1 MIPTEYCAK
10 DSFSFCKRVQEV
22 ASSNEFMILYDVCS
36 LFTSIPLKETIDI
49 AVNLIFYK
57 YPELKI
63 ARQELKKLFEFA
75 TSGTHFLFDGSYYD
89 QIDGVAMGSPLG
101 PVLANL
107 FMGFH
112 EKRWLDQF
120 QFCDVLLYRRYVDD
134 IICLFNSEQDADQ
147 FFKFLNAQHPNI
159 KFTFEK
165 EKDGKLVFL
174 DVLISK
180 TDQDLCTSVY
190 RKMTSVGLYTNFVS
204 FTPYSYKIGLIK
216 TLIHRTY
223 EISSSWTSFN
233 EEISNVKH
241 LLMKNMYP
249 SYLIDKQV
257 KRFLHN
263 KFSTNYCNAVK
274 ESKTTL
280 HYKLPYIG
288 SFSNNTKKK
297 IKVI

>member
-1 MIPTEYCAK
+1 MTLFACL
-10 DSFSFCKRVQEV
+10 
-22 ASSNEFMILYDVCS
+22 ILKQDVD
-36 LFTSIPLKETIDI
+36 E
-49 AVNLIFYK
+49 
-57 YPELKI
+57 
-63 ARQELKKLFEFA
+63 
-75 TSGTHFLFDGSYYD
+75 
-89 QIDGVAMGSPLG
+89 
-101 PVLANL
+101 
-107 FMGFH
+107 
-112 EKRWLDQF
+112 
-120 QFCDVLLYRRYVDD
+120 
-134 IICLFNSEQDADQ
+134 

-165 EKDGKLVFL
+165 EKDGKLAFL

-223 EISSSWTSFN
+223 EISSSWASFN
-233 EEISNVKH
+233 EEISNVNH

-249 SYLIDKQV
+249 SYLIDKQF

-263 KFSTNYCNAVK
+263 KFSTNDCDAVNQSKQTLYC
-274 ESKTTL
+274 
-280 HYKLPYIG
+280 KLPYIA

-297 IKVI
+297 IK

>member
-1 MIPTEYCAK
+1 
-10 DSFSFCKRVQEV
+10 
-22 ASSNEFMILYDVCS
+22 
-36 LFTSIPLKETIDI
+36 
-49 AVNLIFYK
+49 
-57 YPELKI
+57 
-63 ARQELKKLFEFA
+63 
-75 TSGTHFLFDGSYYD
+75 
-89 QIDGVAMGSPLG
+89 MGSPLG
-101 PVLANL
+101 LALANL

-134 IICLFNSEQDADQ
+134 IICLFNSEQDAGE
-147 FFKFLNAQHPNI
+147 FFKFLNTQYPNI
-159 KFTFEK
+159 KFTLEK
-165 EKDGKLVFL
+165 EKDGRLAFL

-180 TDQDLCTSVY
+180 TDQDLCNSVY
-190 RKMTSVGLYTNFVS
+190 RKMTSIGLQ
-204 FTPYSYKIGLIK
+204 IGLIK
-216 TLIHRTY
+216 ILIHRTY
-223 EISSSWTSFN
+223 EISGSSTSFN

-280 HYKLPYIG
+280 YYKLPYIA

-297 IKVI
+297 SKNCVKSFVKTLI